1 MAAVLMVRYM
11 ILPLDNAAVLMVWYI
26 WCFPIRYGSC
36 TGGVVYDFT
45 IIYGSCTDG
54 VVYDFTIRYGSC
66 TGGVVYD
73 FTIRDGSCT
82 DGVVYLVFYHYIWQL
97 Y

>member
-1 MAAVLMVRYM
+1 
-11 ILPLDNAAVLMVWYI
+11 
-26 WCFPIRYGSC
+26 
-36 TGGVVYDFT
+36 
-45 IIYGSCTDG
+45 